1 MLDFLA
7 PADLSPTLSIN
18 NSTNARYQASLDAAL
33 SHFRSLLAS
42 SSSRSWKPLQLSHAS
57 TSASSTST
65 SLDSATSSGL
75 NGSVAKG
82 KGKAKELLNGIGSV
96 ELGNVRVHRRTAKGA
111 DVVRA
116 MTEINVAD
124 GVDLSSFKA
133 VLQTPEVRSSW
144 DKMVEHA
151 HTIELLDPQTR
162 ICKTDYRLGWPASPR
177 DTITISKTFSDPT
190 TLIDIST
197 SLPRSTEEPAFL
209 RPAPPYVRSHVH
221 LLAWCIQIVQPT
233 SPQPGATASL
243 TSALSTSPTST
254 STLLSL
260 NPTGTTKLRISLFW
274 QWSLKGA
281 IFATHHQQV
290 AQLLAGLGD
299 FVREKGSQ
307 IPLVVSYGRGLE
319 LSSAI
324 YDRGQETRTIEYSIV
339 ADDED
344 ETLSGGEVGLDE
356 LARRKERRRLER
368 AVEVSLAIG
377 EGWDVRVTPTAVGE
391 EVDTTWTSTVE
402 TRASEVDRMTL
413 RLSHAKLSKSE
424 QLVRVTVAIQRL
436 AGGKVIKVNGEA
448 VTITTIEPRDPSH
461 FVRALLDTTD
471 VDAASS
477 ITALSQTTASNVAE
491 SPTTS
496 SIDVNKASMSRRSLP
511 APPTAASEINSLLR
525 RNYIYFTSLLQEPEA
540 KWRHISDSRGV
551 TVTQLNSID
560 PTLTIYRAEATFVG
574 VGVWDV
580 FSTICTPGARMQWD
594 KTLEDAVLLDDV
606 SELSS
611 LWHLKTKAAWPVAP
625 RDSVTI
631 RTAYKSPS
639 SVHIF
644 SFSTD
649 DNALFPS
656 IPAVVAPTIRTQTD
670 LHGWAIEA
678 LSPTTTQITLLDQSD
693 PKGWSNKSWTPTQM
707 LNAVAGV
714 GEFSIKNGGP
724 PVITRMLGAKAT
736 LSKYDHDKGSLK
748 TEYRAAAIS
757 PSTLLMPGDDFA
769 TATTTASTNLLGAPT
784 SASTLITTAP
794 VSEAGP
800 IECEIRCDINT
811 WASSIDVVIDPPPA
825 KVSCLS
831 RHRLSSGGGLWIT
844 IEHDAAAVGDDRI
857 LVVVKK
863 GTSGNSGAA
872 REKGSVTING
882 AKTKVDVEM
891 LPEDEVKLLAKRKRV
906 KASPIP
912 LDQYSTHG
920 PRNWQHTRTPSQV
933 GRNSPM
939 PTPTE
944 SISEDPLAGAV
955 ASGGAVPASG
965 HGPSPLSRNG
975 VVAGGANV
983 SSTAQT
989 EGDAAVPVPAL
1000 QPRLD
1005 PPAVALEALSWLQ
1018 TFHAEQGPELTDPAP
1033 GWAIVSERAGTVV
1046 RKKLIP
1052 RISDTF
1058 SVYRGD
1064 RILQGLTADEVASVV
1079 SAVGCRKS
1087 WDERVD
1093 SVSALASYGFGTST
1107 ATFTTK
1113 PTFPF
1118 KGRIFYVASVN
1129 SQVRVPSPSSALST
1143 SKVLFCA
1150 SASYVPDEQFDKSKI
1165 NPSSLLSGQI
1175 LVEGWI
1181 LETLDP
1187 YSSSLLAI
1195 PSTRCTYVSCV
1206 DHAGSIPHAFNSVLN
1221 ANIVRMVNAVE
1232 ILAKTKGPLPRLW
1245 TPDVGLHIEGP
1256 LNDDGDQECV
1266 WKLGN
1271 ADQQTTTVLIADH
1284 ESSDG
1289 SFRSLFRVCPKSQKQ
1304 AQMVSAVKN
1313 ILTPSVPVGTILES
1327 KLPRSASLNFAT
1339 PATSHKPP
1347 IHHEL
1352 ARKSSRSSLRS
1363 VATTATSAAGGV
1375 GVGAGTGTPST
1386 RSKSPTTTLDAAYA
1400 ATAHDLLVA
1409 ELVIDLKQYPYGY
1422 SITCSSSLLGSD
1434 SIVDPISTGP
1444 IESTDARQVP
1454 LRATAHDAPLP
1465 SILSASLDSWK
1476 RANHLVRVLIPT
1488 TAITHPLHDPLL
1500 RDGSTKAVKPEWY
1513 KKLMDRGALID
1524 LRIVPLPQDTSAS
1537 AAAAAMQATVKGA
1550 ASSLTTRVLF
1560 NEEKVPVASQ
1570 KDSKALL
1577 ARFEDE
1583 DLPSQAVKISRVP
1596 RKRSS
1601 KHAKDSGEASSTLP
1615 EELRRPIA
1623 VAVRLLTPK
1632 PASSTVDDLEYPD
1645 PKSPGILTPAED
1657 EGARS
1662 PAYADK
1668 SSASPVIS
1676 RRATATGEMATGG
1689 SGPLLGI
1696 LGAYPLSRLGSS
1708 MVTTAAATRDSV
1720 VSSEKNYSLSFV
1732 LVVAIISFLLGS
1744 LLRSL
1749 LTPADYIIYRPAEAE
1764 GQQVER
1770 ALMQAFDT
1778 ERRWREAR
1786 RLIEIRLF
1794 PRLFNWDYIVAAV
1807 KRE

>member
-1 MLDFLA
+1 MLTS
-7 PADLSPTLSIN
+7 ADLSPTFPV

-57 TSASSTST
+57 TSAASTNSI
-65 SLDSATSSGL
+65 SLDSTSSSGL
-75 NGSVAKG
+75 NGSTENG
-82 KGKAKELLNGIGSV
+82 KGKAKELLNGIGAV

-116 MTEINVAD
+116 TTEINVAD
-124 GVDLSSFKA
+124 GVDLNSFKA

-197 SLPRSTEEPAFL
+197 SLPRCNEEPAFL

-221 LLAWCIQIVQPT
+221 LLAWCIQIVQPS
-233 SPQPGATASL
+233 SPQPEATPSPA
-243 TSALSTSPTST
+243 SALSTSPSST
-254 STLLSL
+254 FLSP
-260 NPTGTTKLRISLFW
+260 NPTGTNKLRISLFW

-281 IFATHHQQV
+281 VFATHHQQV

-299 FVREKGSQ
+299 FVREKGFQ
-307 IPLVVSYGRGLE
+307 IPLVMSYGRGLE

-324 YDRGQETRTIEYSIV
+324 YDRGQETRTIEYSII
-339 ADDED
+339 ADDEED
-344 ETLSGGEVGLDE
+344 TLSGGEVGLDE

-368 AVEVSLAIG
+368 AVEISLAIG
-377 EGWDVRVTPTAVGE
+377 EGWDARVTTTAVGE
-391 EVDTTWTSTVE
+391 EVNTDWTSAVE
-402 TRASEVDRMTL
+402 TGASEAGRMTL
-413 RLSHAKLSKSE
+413 RLSHAKLSKPD
-424 QLVRVTVAIQRL
+424 QLLRVTVAIQRL
-436 AGGKVIKVNGEA
+436 AGGKSIKVNGETA
-448 VTITTIEPRDPSH
+448 DITTIEPRNASH
-461 FVRALLDTTD
+461 FARALLDTTD

-477 ITALSQTTASNVAE
+477 ITALSQNTACVSE
-491 SPTTS
+491 SPSTS
-496 SIDVNKASMSRRSLP
+496 SIDANKSHMSRRSLP

-644 SFSTD
+644 SFSAD
-649 DNALFPS
+649 DDSLFPS

-670 LHGWAIEA
+670 LYGWAIEA

-714 GEFSIKNGGP
+714 GDFSIKNGGP

-748 TEYRAAAIS
+748 TEYRAAATS

-769 TATTTASTNLLGAPT
+769 ATASTAASNISVAPA
-784 SASTLITTAP
+784 SASTSMSHAP
-794 VSEAGP
+794 ASEVGP

-844 IEHDAAAVGDDRI
+844 IEHDASSVGDERI

-863 GTSGNSGAA
+863 GTSGAAGAA

-920 PRNWQHTRTPSQV
+920 PRNWQHSRTLSQA
-933 GRNSPM
+933 GRKSPL

-944 SISEDPLAGAV
+944 SINEDPLVGAV
-955 ASGGAVPASG
+955 ASGGVPAASG
-965 HGPSPLSRNG
+965 NGPSPLSQNG
-975 VVAGGANV
+975 LVAGGA
-983 SSTAQT
+983 SGSGAGKT
-989 EGDAAVPVPAL
+989 EGDAAVPARTL
-1000 QPRLD
+1000 KPRLD

-1033 GWAIVSERAGTVV
+1033 GWAVVSERAGTVV

-1052 RISDTF
+1052 RISDAF

-1093 SVSALASYGFGTST
+1093 SVSALATYGFGTST

-1150 SASYVPDEQFDKSKI
+1150 SASYVPDEQFDTSKI
-1165 NPSSLLSGQI
+1165 NPNSLLAGQI

-1221 ANIVRMVNAVE
+1221 ANVVRMVNAVE
-1232 ILAKTKGPLPRLW
+1232 ILAKTKGPLPLLW
-1245 TPDVGLHIEGP
+1245 TPDVGLQIEGP

-1271 ADQQTTTVLIADH
+1271 TDQQTTTVLIADH
-1284 ESSDG
+1284 ETADG

-1327 KLPRSASLNFAT
+1327 KLPRSASLNFAA
-1339 PATSHKPP
+1339 PAISHKEP
-1347 IHHEL
+1347 IHHDL

-1375 GVGAGTGTPST
+1375 GVGVGTGTPSI
-1386 RSKSPTTTLDAAYA
+1386 RSKSPTTTLDAAHG

-1422 SITCSSSLLGSD
+1422 SISCSSSLLGSE
-1434 SIVDPISTGP
+1434 SVVDPISIGP
-1444 IESTDARQVP
+1444 IESTDTNQVP

-1465 SILSASLDSWK
+1465 SIISASLNSWK

-1513 KKLMDRGALID
+1513 KKLMDRGTLVD
-1524 LRIVPLPQDTSAS
+1524 LRIVALPQDTSAS

-1560 NEEKVPVASQ
+1560 NDEKVPVASQ
-1570 KDSKALL
+1570 KDSKVLL

-1601 KHAKDSGEASSTLP
+1601 KHAKDSSEASSTLP

-1632 PASSTVDDLEYPD
+1632 PESSTVDDLDYPD
-1645 PKSPGILTPAED
+1645 PKSPGAVTPAEE

-1662 PAYADK
+1662 PVCADK
-1668 SSASPVIS
+1668 SGASPVIS

-1720 VSSEKNYSLSFV
+1720 VSSEKHYSLSCV

-1749 LTPADYIIYRPAEAE
+1749 LTPADYIIYRPADAE
-1764 GQQVER
+1764 GQHVER

-1778 ERRWREAR
+1778 ERPWREAR
-1786 RLIEIRLF
+1786 RLIEVRLF